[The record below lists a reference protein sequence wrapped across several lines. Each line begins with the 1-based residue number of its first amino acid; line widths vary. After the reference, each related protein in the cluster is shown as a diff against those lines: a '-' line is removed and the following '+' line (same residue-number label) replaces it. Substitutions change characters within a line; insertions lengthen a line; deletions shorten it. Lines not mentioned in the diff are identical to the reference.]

1 LYDILRNSTILELKP
16 LKLDSMIKKEIKIKA
31 ELKSVVKATERQLQ
45 FAPDLEGK
53 IIIEGREYKVVIY
66 LGLKS
71 IMYLS
76 I

>member
-1 LYDILRNSTILELKP
+1 
-16 LKLDSMIKKEIKIKA
+16 MIKKEIKIKA